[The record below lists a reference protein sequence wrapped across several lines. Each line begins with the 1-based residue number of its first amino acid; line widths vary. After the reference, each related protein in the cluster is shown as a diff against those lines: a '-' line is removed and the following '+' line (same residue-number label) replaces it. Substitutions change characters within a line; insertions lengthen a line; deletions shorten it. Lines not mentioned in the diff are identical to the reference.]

1 MHSCYI
7 DIRSRL
13 FKQYISR
20 AANFVQSMI
29 SQIFVLSA
37 RGDTLI
43 VKDFR
48 NDLSKASPEVFYRIV
63 KTAKSDPEPVF
74 NKDGI
79 NFVFVKSSSLYV
91 VATSRFNLLPASS
104 LTFLNNVVKN
114 IKDYCGV
121 FTEEA
126 IRKNFV
132 LIYELLDEMMDY
144 GYPQITEVK
153 DLKGLVV
160 SEVAKCH
167 NVNPAKATFLN
178 FSFNTIGSS
187 ATQKSVADTKSN
199 EIFVDGIERISV
211 VFNSSG
217 CVINSSI
224 DGCIQ
229 MKSYLVGEPVLK
241 LCLSD
246 DVIVGESSQNFGVRL
261 ENYSFNKCVDDRN
274 FETNKTL
281 LIRPTAGEF
290 VAMNY
295 KISQNFLY
303 PFKIYSFLSEVSSHK
318 IEFLIKINSTFNT
331 DATASK
337 VNVRFSVPKS
347 ASSVKLDYQK
357 GKETAKLQKAEYD
370 DADKSVNWEI
380 MKFKGQKQHAIT
392 AIISLKD
399 ELNSYQIRKE
409 LGPIKMTFE
418 VNNYTA
424 SSMFIKYL
432 RIENHGQ
439 KKPPQRWL
447 RYITQSNSY
456 ISRV

>member
-1 MHSCYI
+1 
-7 DIRSRL
+7 
-13 FKQYISR
+13 
-20 AANFVQSMI
+20 MI
-29 SQIFVLSA
+29 SQIFILSA

-48 NDLSKASPEVFYRIV
+48 NDLTKSTPEIFYRIV
-63 KTAKSDPEPVF
+63 KTSKNDPEPVF

-79 NFVFVKSSSLYV
+79 NFVFIRSTSLYV
-91 VATSRFNLLPASS
+91 VLTSRFNIQA
-104 LTFLNNVVKN
+104 TVAVDFLNVLVKN

-132 LIYELLDEMMDY
+132 LIYELLDEMMDF
-144 GYPQITEVK
+144 GYPQTTEIKNLK
-153 DLKGLVV
+153 DVIV
-160 SEVAKCH
+160 SKVAKCK
-167 NVNPAKATFLN
+167 NVNPAKSN
-178 FSFNTIGSS
+178 FWNFQFNTIGSS
-187 ATQKSVADTKSN
+187 ATQKSVADNRNN

-229 MKSYLVGEPVLK
+229 MKSYLMGDPVLK
-241 LCLSD
+241 LSLCD
-246 DVIVGESSQNFGVRL
+246 DVIVGDNQNFGIKL
-261 ENYSFNKCVDDRN
+261 ENYSFDKCVDDKN
-274 FETNKTL
+274 FEMNRTL
-281 LIRPTAGEF
+281 LIKPPTGEF

-295 KISQNFLY
+295 RISQNFLY
-303 PFKIYSFLSEVSSHK
+303 PFKIYPFLSEISNYK
-318 IEFLIKINSTFNT
+318 IEFMIKISSTFNV

-337 VNVRFSVPKS
+337 VNIKFSVPKS
-347 ASSVKLDYQK
+347 SSTVKLDLPK
-357 GKETAKLQKAEYD
+357 DKEAKIQKAEYD
-370 DADKSVNWEI
+370 DSEKLVNWEI
-380 MKFKGQKQHAIT
+380 QKFKGQKQHSMVATIT
-392 AIISLKD
+392 LKE
-399 ELNSYQIRKE
+399 ELNIYQIRKE

-418 VNNYTA
+418 VNNYMA
-424 SSMFIKYL
+424 SSMYIKYL
-432 RIENHGQ
+432 RIEGHGQ